1 MKNLLFLLVTL
12 TVASQKKDFKTPFEL
27 GNGNQCATYEQVV
40 SFYADLGDSFE
51 TISINDGRPTD
62 SGEILQLIVFDPDKQ
77 FFDPEHKKTVILINN
92 GIHAGEP
99 DGVDATM
106 MLFRDLA
113 TGKIKVPKNVI
124 VATIPIY
131 NIGGYLNRNSTTRV
145 NQDGPETYGF
155 RGNARNYDLNRDF
168 IKADAANTW
177 GFHKLYQLADP
188 EIVIDNHVS
197 NGADYQYTL
206 TYIMTNHNRLGKSLG
221 DFLDGTMMPAL
232 ISDLKKKKTEMTPY
246 VNVWGETP
254 DKKGFAQFDDSPR
267 YATGYTSLF
276 HSIGFVVE
284 THMLKKYDKRV
295 KATYDFM
302 VSTLEFAE
310 KNAKVI
316 REKRMENQR
325 EFMPGKQYP
334 IAWKIDSAQVQ
345 TIEFLGYEGRI
356 KKSEVTTG
364 DRLFY
369 DRKKPFRKKI
379 PFYKEY
385 QPTKQVVIPDF
396 YVIPQGWWNV
406 TRLLL
411 ANGIEGR
418 RIENDTVME
427 VESYRIADYKT
438 RSSAYEGHYPHYDTK
453 VVRSTSKMAFRAG
466 DYVFPTRQKGV
477 KYLLETLE
485 PEAGDS
491 FFNWNFFDTILQQK
505 EGYSDYVFED
515 LAAEIL
521 KVNPNLKAGLEAK
534 RASDAEFAKNPG
546 AQLDWVYKNSVHYEK
561 AHLAYPVYRIR
572 QAD

>member
-1 MKNLLFLLVTL
+1 MKILLPLLFSL
-12 TVASQKKDFKTPFEL
+12 TVFSQNKNFKTAFEL

-40 SFYADLGDSFE
+40 AFYAELGANFE

-77 FFDPEHKKTVILINN
+77 FFDPDHKKTVILINN

-113 TGKIKVPKNVI
+113 TGKIKAPKNVI
-124 VATIPIY
+124 LATIPIY

-145 NQDGPETYGF
+145 NQNGPEEYGF
-155 RGNARNYDLNRDF
+155 RGNARNFDLNRDF

-177 GFHKLYQLADP
+177 GFHKFFHLADP

-197 NGADYQYTL
+197 NGADYQYVL

-221 DFLDGTMMPAL
+221 DYLNETMMPEL
-232 ISDLKKKKTEMTPY
+232 TSDLKKKKTEMTPY
-246 VNVWGETP
+246 VNAWGQTP
-254 DKKGFAQFDDSPR
+254 DKSGFAQFDDSPR

-276 HSIGFVVE
+276 NSIGFVVE

-295 KATYDFM
+295 RATYDFM
-302 VSTLEFAE
+302 VSTLDFAE
-310 KNAKVI
+310 KNAKTI
-316 REKRMENQR
+316 RRKRLENEK
-325 EFMPGKQYP
+325 EFVPGKQYP
-334 IAWKIDSAQVQ
+334 VSWTIDSAKVEKL
-345 TIEFLGYEGRI
+345 EFLGYEGI
-356 KKSEVTTG
+356 YKKSDVTTG
-364 DRLFY
+364 NRLFY
-369 DRKKPFRKKI
+369 DTKKPYKKTI

-385 QPTKQVVIPDF
+385 KPLKQIAIPEY
-396 YVIPQGWWNV
+396 YVIPQGWWNA

-411 ANGIEGR
+411 ANGIEGK
-418 RIENDTVME
+418 RIQNDTVIE

-438 RSSAYEGHYPHYDTK
+438 RNGAYEGHYPHYNTK
-453 VVRSTSKMAFRAG
+453 VAATKFKMHFRAG
-466 DYVFPTRQKGV
+466 DYLFSTRQKGV
-477 KYLLETLE
+477 KYLVETLE

-491 FFNWNFFDTILQQK
+491 FFNWNFFDSILQQK

-521 KVNPNLKAGLEAK
+521 RKHPELQSELNAK
-534 RASDAEFAKNPG
+534 RNADPEFAKNPD
-546 AQLDWVYKNSVHYEK
+546 AQLDWVYKHSAHYEN
-561 AHLAYPVYRIR
+561 AHLQYPVYRIP
-572 QAD
+572 AVD